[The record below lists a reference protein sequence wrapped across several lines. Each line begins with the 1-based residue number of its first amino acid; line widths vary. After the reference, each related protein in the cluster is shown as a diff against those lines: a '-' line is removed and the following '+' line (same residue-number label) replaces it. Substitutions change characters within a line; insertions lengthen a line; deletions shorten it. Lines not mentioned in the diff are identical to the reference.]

1 MYYSD
6 KPIDLE
12 QNDRLGRNS
21 FAKLLAKSILNLNN
35 QDTFSVG
42 LFGKWGSGKTSIV
55 NMMLHEIE
63 LNQQTLPENEKFIVI
78 RFEPWN
84 FSNTNQLLTQFFIRL
99 SNEFRSIQDENLTKI
114 GEALEKYADAFELL
128 NSIPYIGNILSL

>member
-84 FSNTNQLLTQFFIRL
+84 FSVYYQLLQLLFFPK
-99 SNEFRSIQDENLTKI
+99 NLVYYQYT
-114 GEALEKYADAFELL
+114 ELNLKAQMHLHIFPMLHLFWL
-128 NSIPYIGNILSL
+128 NSRLVYF